1 MTTKFKLAAIALAC
15 TSAFNAS
22 AAVELYNNDGMTFSS
37 DGLVNIFY
45 SNSDTDTTDAA
56 GNVTNSKQS
65 RVKTGFL
72 PSYIGFDFAKQ
83 LDDVKI
89 STRSS
94 FWVTLSDTD
103 AFRDTSPADAG
114 TGTAIDVRQFYAKV
128 SGDFG
133 EILVGKDFGLFN
145 RSNIFGDELLTGY
158 GQTSGGLA
166 DSGFVSF
173 GNIAT
178 GYTYAFPKAQIT
190 YRTPDMAGFKLAV
203 GVMDPN
209 KLSATSDE
217 DMPRFEFELTYN
229 TTFDNGSLKAWVN
242 GVAQSSQE
250 AAPGSVEQDQSGV
263 GYGANVKFAGLSL
276 TASGF
281 SAEGIGGLDQMV
293 SAETNESD
301 GFLTQASYTMGDNR
315 FVLSYGETTAT
326 SDGITDTTNSNT
338 NISYFRTV
346 YPGVTVVAEYNMTE
360 LENDQDAA
368 GEENNVISLGA
379 VVTF

>member
-1 MTTKFKLAAIALAC
+1 MIMTKQFKVSLITATLAMAAL
-15 TSAFNAS
+15 NAN
-22 AAVELYNNDGMTFSS
+22 AAVEIYNNDGMTFST
-37 DGLVNIFY
+37 DGLVNVFY
-45 SNSDTDTTDAA
+45 SNSDTDSTDVN
-56 GNVTNSKQS
+56 GDVTNSKQS

-72 PSYIGFDFAKQ
+72 PSYIGFNFAKQ
-83 LDDVKI
+83 LDDIKI

-114 TGTAIDVRQFYAKV
+114 TGTAIDTRQFYATV

-133 EILVGKDFGLFN
+133 EVLLGKDFGLFN
-145 RSNIFGDELLTGY
+145 RANIMGDELLTGY

-190 YRTPDMAGFKLAV
+190 YRTLDMAGFKLAV

-209 KLSATSDE
+209 KMSATSDE
-217 DMPRFEFELTYN
+217 KSPRFEAELEYN
-229 TTFDNGSLKAWVN
+229 TTFDDGSLKAFVS
-242 GVAQSSQE
+242 GVSQTSKS
-250 AAPGSVEQDQSGV
+250 ALGVDQDQSGV
-263 GYGANVKFAGLSL
+263 GYGVNVKFSGLSL

-281 SAEGIGGLDQMV
+281 SAEGIGSLDTMV

-301 GFLTQASYTMGDNR
+301 GYLTQASYTMGNNR
-315 FVLSYGETTAT
+315 FVLSYGETTT
-326 SDGITDTTNSNT
+326 DDGITETTNSNS
-338 NISYFRTV
+338 NIAYFRTIV
-346 YPGVTVVAEYNMTE
+346 PGVTVVAELNKT
-360 LENDQDAA
+360 ENDNDQNTVA
-368 GEENNVISLGA
+368 EENNVFSIGA

>member
-15 TSAFNAS
+15 TTAFNVS
-22 AAVELYNNDGMTFSS
+22 AAVEVYNNDGLTFSA

-56 GNVTNSKQS
+56 GDVTNSKQS

-72 PSYIGFDFAKQ
+72 PSYIGFNFAKQ
-83 LDDVKI
+83 LDDIKV

-114 TGTAIDVRQFYAKV
+114 TGTAIDVRQFYATI

-133 EILVGKDFGLFN
+133 EVLVGKDFGLFN
-145 RSNIFGDELLTGY
+145 RANIFGDELLTGY

-190 YRTPDMAGFKLAV
+190 YRSPEMNGFKLAV

-209 KLSATSDE
+209 KVSADSSE
-217 DMPRFEFELTYN
+217 DMPRFEAELMYN
-229 TTFDNGSLKAWVN
+229 TTIEDVALKAWVS
-242 GVAQSSQE
+242 GVSQSSE
-250 AAPGSVEQDQSGV
+250 TALGEDQDQSGV
-263 GYGANVKFAGLSL
+263 GYGANVKFSGLSL

-293 SAETNESD
+293 SAQTNESD
-301 GFLTQASYTMGDNR
+301 GYLVQGSYTMGANR
-315 FVLSYGETTAT
+315 FVLSYGETT
-326 SDGITDTTNSNT
+326 SDDGITETTNSNS

-346 YPGVTVVAEYNMTE
+346 VPGVTVVAEFNKT
-360 LENDQDAA
+360 ENDNDQNSIA
-368 GEENNVISLGA
+368 EENNVFSIGA

>member
-1 MTTKFKLAAIALAC
+1 MTKQFKVSLITATLAMAAL
-15 TSAFNAS
+15 NAS
-22 AAVELYNNDGMTFSS
+22 AAVEVYNNDGMTFSA

-45 SNSDTDTTDAA
+45 SNSDTDSTDVN
-56 GNVTNSKQS
+56 GDVTNSKQS

-72 PSYIGFDFAKQ
+72 PSYIGFNFAKQ
-83 LDDVKI
+83 LDDIKI

-114 TGTAIDVRQFYAKV
+114 TGTAIDARQFYATV

-133 EILVGKDFGLFN
+133 EVLLGKDFGLFN
-145 RSNIFGDELLTGY
+145 RANIMGDELLTGY

-190 YRTPDMAGFKLAV
+190 YRTLDMAGFKLAV

-209 KLSATSDE
+209 KMSATSDE
-217 DMPRFEFELTYN
+217 KSPRFEAELEYN
-229 TTFDNGSLKAWVN
+229 TTFDDGSLKAFVS
-242 GVAQSSQE
+242 GVSQTSKS
-250 AAPGSVEQDQSGV
+250 ALGVDQDQSGV
-263 GYGANVKFAGLSL
+263 GYGVNVKFSGLSL

-281 SAEGIGGLDQMV
+281 SAEGIGSLDTMV

-301 GFLTQASYTMGDNR
+301 GYLTQASYTMGDNR
-315 FVLSYGETTAT
+315 FVLSYGETTT
-326 SDGITDTTNSNT
+326 DDGITETTNSNS
-338 NISYFRTV
+338 NIAYFRTIV
-346 YPGVTVVAEYNMTE
+346 PGVTVVAELNKT
-360 LENDQDAA
+360 ENDNDQNTVA
-368 GEENNVISLGA
+368 EENNVFSIGA

>member
-15 TSAFNAS
+15 TTAFNAS
-22 AAVELYNNDGMTFSS
+22 AAVEVYNNDGLTFSA

-56 GNVTNSKQS
+56 GDVTNSKQS

-72 PSYIGFDFAKQ
+72 PSYIGFNFAK
-83 LDDVKI
+83 DVGDIKI
-89 STRSS
+89 ATRSS

-114 TGTAIDVRQFYAKV
+114 TGTAIDVRQFYATI

-133 EILVGKDFGLFN
+133 EVLVGKDFGLFN
-145 RSNIFGDELLTGY
+145 RANIFGDELLTGY

-173 GNIAT
+173 GNIST

-190 YRTPDMAGFKLAV
+190 YRSPEMNGFKLAV

-209 KLSATSDE
+209 KLSADSSE
-217 DMPRFEFELTYN
+217 DMPRFEAELMYN
-229 TTFDNGSLKAWVN
+229 TTIEDVALKAWVS
-242 GVAQSSQE
+242 GVSQSSE
-250 AAPGSVEQDQSGV
+250 TALGEDQDQSGV
-263 GYGANVKFAGLSL
+263 GYGANVKFSGLSL

-293 SAETNESD
+293 SAQTNESD
-301 GFLTQASYTMGDNR
+301 GYLVQGSYTMGANR
-315 FVLSYGETTAT
+315 FVVSYGETI
-326 SDGITDTTNSNT
+326 SDDGITETTNSNS

-346 YPGVTVVAEYNMTE
+346 VPGVTVVAEFNKT
-360 LENDQDAA
+360 ENDNDQNSIA
-368 GEENNVISLGA
+368 EENNVFSIGA